1 MRVLVHGS
9 TVMLPRFV
17 LPLPTSKVQQR
28 ELREI
33 LDHTA
38 NAVLFVTVEENQ
50 RDSILSKHKNPI
62 LSQETCGIRM
72 KHFQPVGWVSE
83 FGKMVV
89 LAFGLGSEGIN

>member
-38 NAVLFVTVEENQ
+38 NTVLFVTVEENQ

-62 LSQETCGIRM
+62 LSQETCGVYKIKCAGSGRDLM
-72 KHFQPVGWVSE
+72 KLMSE
-83 FGKMVV
+83 KQKD
-89 LAFGLGSEGIN
+89 L

>member
-1 MRVLVHGS
+1 MPVLVHGS
-9 TVMLPRFV
+9 SAMLPRFV

-62 LSQETCGIRM
+62 LSQETCGVVYKIKCAGSGRDLTKLM
-72 KHFQPVGWVSE
+72 SE
-83 FGKMVV
+83 KQKD
-89 LAFGLGSEGIN
+89 L